1 MNDFIYDHDEEERVL
16 KRVEAKEICTVCHK
30 PLTPETI
37 YCEEDMS
44 AVCSPSC
51 LQIAYYSG
59 GYDRREFDEDE
70 VDFSS
75 YLASRPY

>member
-1 MNDFIYDHDEEERVL
+1 MCDFIYDHDEDERVL
-16 KRVEAKEICTVCHK
+16 KRVEAKEICTVCHE

-37 YCEEDMS
+37 YSEGKKS

-59 GYDRREFDEDE
+59 GYDRREFDEDK

-75 YLASRPY
+75 YLASRAY